1 MKKILLFTLLV
12 ISGIANA
19 QQDAWVYFTDKP
31 DTAYYLANPLEMLTQ
46 KALDRRAAHNIAL
59 DAIDVPIHQ
68 QYIDDVAASGGIT
81 VMAKSK
87 WLNALHVRGTQADIS
102 TLANLSFVASI
113 DYANKNITDVNKP
126 AKVQQPKSVAKVSDV
141 ADVAENF
148 SYGQSG
154 TQIEMLNGH
163 LLHQQGYTGAGM
175 TIAILDAGFPG
186 VNTAGPFQRLYD
198 NNLVLGGYNFVGG
211 SEDFYT
217 GGSHGTNV
225 LSTMG
230 GYVDGQLVGT
240 APDASYYLFI
250 TEDVSS
256 ENPVE
261 ESYWV
266 EAAEMADSLGVD
278 VINTSLGYFD
288 YDNPNYSYTYED
300 MDGQTAFISRGL
312 NIAFTRGLFCVTSA
326 GNSGASA
333 DPYISVPA
341 DAFNTLAVGAVTSS
355 EQYAFFSSIGPSY
368 DGRVKP
374 DVMAMGQ
381 AATISDIFGTV
392 TTASGTSFSGPI
404 TAGLVACL
412 WQAAPDK
419 SNAEILQAIKESAD
433 RYNNP
438 NDQYGYGIPD
448 FALALTL
455 QTDKFTTAEPF
466 VIYPN
471 PFKNMVSL
479 SLPQG
484 IEAAT
489 VTLYNN
495 LGQVVWEQKV
505 TTAKPEI
512 AVQNLSGGIY
522 SYRISSAN
530 QSQSGRLIKE

>member
-102 TLANLSFVASI
+102 TLANLSFVVSI

-198 NNLVLGGYNFVGG
+198 NNLVLGGYNFVDG

-230 GYVDGQLVGT
+230 GYVEGQLVGT

-312 NIAFTRGLFCVTSA
+312 DIAFTRGLFCVTSA

-381 AATISDIFGTV
+381 AATISDIFGTI

-466 VIYPN
+466 VVYPN
-471 PFKNMVSL
+471 PFKNTVSL

-522 SYRISSAN
+522 SYSISSAN